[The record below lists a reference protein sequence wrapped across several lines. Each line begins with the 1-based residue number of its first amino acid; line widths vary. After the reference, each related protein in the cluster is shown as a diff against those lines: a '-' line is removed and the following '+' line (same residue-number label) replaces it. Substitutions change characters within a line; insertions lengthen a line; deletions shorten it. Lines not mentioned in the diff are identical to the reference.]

1 MKFMIFNVTV
11 MAALGYLV
19 LSNGTPTQAITVQD
33 IVPAVQAEVTDLVAS
48 VEHAVA
54 ERIVEPVAAKPVA
67 AVPVA
72 EATMPPLDAEQD
84 VAVVPVSDVPHPG
97 LAANW
102 QEDVALPAEQ
112 ASPVMRESEP
122 QLMSKR
128 ERRRELARLAE
139 SMEQMSYSMLPQ

>member
-19 LSNGTPTQAITVQD
+19 LSNSTPTQQAIAVQD

-48 VEHAVA
+48 VEHAVNA
-54 ERIVEPVAAKPVA
+54 QTVEPVAEVSL
-67 AVPVA
+67 
-72 EATMPPLDAEQD
+72 PPLDAEQD

-102 QEDVALPAEQ
+102 QDDVALPTEQ